1 MQEIIINQNKEKLS
15 VILLENGKIIE
26 KYEETENKE
35 RIEGNIYLGIVRDV
49 LPGMQAAFVD
59 IGSGKNTFIHLKD
72 AVPKIDESKYNFD
85 EKIKD
90 KNISDFIKSG
100 MKILVQ
106 VKRDETAQKGARVS
120 THISIPTRYSVL
132 MPNVDFI
139 TISQKI
145 EDEQERNRLLEV
157 AKELLPK
164 GYGAIIRTAA
174 SKKTKEELKRDFEI
188 AIEKWNNINNVV
200 KQKEKNTKPEI
211 IYKTPGLIEKFLVDV
226 LHQDISKITVNNKG
240 VLEKIEEL
248 IKQLDLKTKIEL
260 KENEDLLKIH
270 DIEEQL
276 EKLQYKKIWLK
287 CGGYIVIEQTEALVA
302 IDVNSGKYVG
312 KKELEQTVY
321 TVNKEASIEI
331 AKQLRLRDIG
341 GIIIIDYI
349 DMKKDETR
357 EKIIQ
362 VLEENLKK
370 DRSKTQILGFT
381 KLNLL
386 EMTRKHMVSN
396 EM

>member
-26 KYEETENKE
+26 NYEETENKE

-90 KNISDFIKSG
+90 KNISDFIKSW

-174 SKKTKEELKRDFEI
+174 SKKTKEELKF
-188 AIEKWNNINNVV
+188 WNCNW
-200 KQKEKNTKPEI
+200 KME
-211 IYKTPGLIEKFLVDV
+211 
-226 LHQDISKITVNNKG
+226 
-240 VLEKIEEL
+240 
-248 IKQLDLKTKIEL
+248 
-260 KENEDLLKIH
+260 
-270 DIEEQL
+270 
-276 EKLQYKKIWLK
+276 
-287 CGGYIVIEQTEALVA
+287 
-302 IDVNSGKYVG
+302 
-312 KKELEQTVY
+312 
-321 TVNKEASIEI
+321 
-331 AKQLRLRDIG
+331 
-341 GIIIIDYI
+341 
-349 DMKKDETR
+349 
-357 EKIIQ
+357 
-362 VLEENLKK
+362 
-370 DRSKTQILGFT
+370 
-381 KLNLL
+381 
-386 EMTRKHMVSN
+386 
-396 EM
+396 